1 MTPDPIF
8 FRDLAYVFIAA
19 VVGGTSAY
27 LLRQPLILGY
37 VFGGILISPLTP
49 GPSISDVHSFEMFA
63 EIGVILLMF
72 CIGIEF
78 SLNDLLRVRWVAL
91 LGGPIGIVLSIL
103 LGVGVGEVVGWNF
116 IQSVVIG
123 AVVSVA
129 STMVLARLLLDSGDL
144 RAKHGRVMIG
154 ITLVEDLAVVVLTVL
169 LPALG
174 ALEPGRFAAI
184 GKALWLAV
192 LILVPFSYLASKAIP
207 PLLTRIAKTQ
217 NAELFLL
224 VSLSLGIGT
233 AAVTQMAGLS
243 LALGA
248 FLAGLIIS
256 GSEYG
261 HEMLARL
268 LSLRDA
274 FVALFF
280 VTIGILIDPRVVW
293 SNLPLLGLMLG
304 LIIIGKF
311 VIWTLVVKLF
321 RYAWGTALLVGVGLT
336 QIGEFSFVLVQV
348 AKTAGHVGED
358 VYNATLAASLL
369 SILLNAPLVRYAPR
383 GIAALHFRMGRVS
396 APIQGGVQDEQAGH
410 VLVCGFGRM
419 GSTVGLALDHFS
431 IPYTVIERDPDLVR
445 QLRRRGI
452 SCVYG
457 DASQTELLNAAGAE
471 RAALAIVALPVLSEA
486 SLTLRRLRTLNEKLP
501 VLVRAHGFRE
511 AEDLKDVGATEIIL
525 PEVEGA
531 HTLIRHAF
539 QALKVP
545 KSNILAYLKSCQD
558 VRSSDEGTDGQDVE
572 VGKAGTGRST

>member
-1 MTPDPIF
+1 
-8 FRDLAYVFIAA
+8 
-19 VVGGTSAY
+19 
-27 LLRQPLILGY
+27 
-37 VFGGILISPLTP
+37 
-49 GPSISDVHSFEMFA
+49 
-63 EIGVILLMF
+63 MF

-103 LGVGVGEVVGWNF
+103 LGVGVGHVVGWNF

-174 ALEPGRFAAI
+174 ALEPGRFATI

-192 LILVPFSYLASKAIP
+192 LILVPFSYLAAKAIP

-293 SNLPLLGLMLG
+293 ANLPLLGLMLG
-304 LIIIGKF
+304 LIVVGKF
-311 VIWTLVVKLF
+311 VIWTLVVRFF

-358 VYNATLAASLL
+358 VPVPWT
-369 SILLNAPLVRYAPR
+369 SISPGPSSHRR
-383 GIAALHFRMGRVS
+383 IRR
-396 APIQGGVQDEQAGH
+396 PI
-410 VLVCGFGRM
+410 R
-419 GSTVGLALDHFS
+419 S
-431 IPYTVIERDPDLVR
+431 
-445 QLRRRGI
+445 
-452 SCVYG
+452 
-457 DASQTELLNAAGAE
+457 
-471 RAALAIVALPVLSEA
+471 
-486 SLTLRRLRTLNEKLP
+486 RTA
-501 VLVRAHGFRE
+501 RW
-511 AEDLKDVGATEIIL
+511 
-525 PEVEGA
+525 
-531 HTLIRHAF
+531 
-539 QALKVP
+539 
-545 KSNILAYLKSCQD
+545 
-558 VRSSDEGTDGQDVE
+558 
-572 VGKAGTGRST
+572 

>member
-1 MTPDPIF
+1 MGPDPIF
-8 FRDLAYVFIAA
+8 FRDLAYVFSAA
-19 VVGGTSAY
+19 VIGGAAAY

-49 GPSISDVHSFEMFA
+49 GPSISDVHSFELFA

-78 SLNDLLRVRWVAL
+78 SINDLLRVRWVAL

-103 LGVGVGEVVGWNF
+103 LAVGLGHVVGWSF
-116 IQSVVIG
+116 IQSMVIG

-129 STMVLARLLLDSGDL
+129 STMVLARLLLDSGEL

-169 LPALG
+169 IPALG
-174 ALEPGRFAAI
+174 ALEPGRFATI

-192 LILVPFSYLASKAIP
+192 LILVPFSYLAAKAIP

-224 VSLSLGIGT
+224 VALSIGIGT
-233 AAVTQMAGLS
+233 AAVTQLAGLS

-261 HEMLARL
+261 HETLARL
-268 LSLRDA
+268 LPLRDA

-293 SNLPLLGLMLG
+293 SNFPLLGVMLG
-304 LIIIGKF
+304 LIIVGKF
-311 VIWTLVVKLF
+311 VIWALVVRLF
-321 RYAWGTALLVGVGLT
+321 RYAWATALLVGIGLT

-348 AKTAGHVGED
+348 AKTAGHVSED

-369 SILLNAPLVRYAPR
+369 SILINAPLVRFAPR
-383 GIAALHFRMGRVS
+383 WIATLHLRMGRASLPV
-396 APIQGGVQDEQAGH
+396 QGGVQDDQAGH
-410 VLVCGFGRM
+410 VVLCGFGRM
-419 GSTVGLALDHFS
+419 GSTVGLALDHFQL
-431 IPYTVIERDPDLVR
+431 PYTVIERDPDIVR

-457 DASQTELLNAAGAE
+457 DASQVELLKAAGAD
-471 RAALAIVALPVLSEA
+471 RAALVIVALPVIHEA
-486 SLTLRRLRTLNEKLP
+486 SLTLRRLRVLNEKIPL
-501 VLVRAHGFRE
+501 LARAHGFRE
-511 AEDLKDVGATEIIL
+511 AEDLKDVGATEVIL

-539 QALKVP
+539 QALEVSKP
-545 KSNILAYLKSCQD
+545 SILAYLKSCQD
-558 VRSSDEGTDGQDVE
+558 FQPYGLDSDSR
-572 VGKAGTGRST
+572 K

>member
-19 VVGGTSAY
+19 VVGGTAAY

-49 GPSISDVHSFEMFA
+49 GPSISDVHSFELFA

-72 CIGIEF
+72 SIGIEF
-78 SLNDLLRVRWVAL
+78 SLKDLLRVRWVAL
-91 LGGPIGIVLSIL
+91 VGGPLGIFLSIL
-103 LGVGVGEVVGWNF
+103 LSVGIGHLVGWTM

-123 AVVSVA
+123 SVVSVA

-174 ALEPGRFAAI
+174 ALEPGRFVTI

-192 LILVPFSYLASKAIP
+192 LILVPFSYLAAKAIP

-261 HEMLARL
+261 HETLARL

-293 SNLPLLGLMLG
+293 GNLPLLGIMLG
-304 LIIIGKF
+304 LIIAGKF
-311 VIWTLVVKLF
+311 VIWTLVVRLF

-348 AKTAGHVGED
+348 AKTAGHIGED

-369 SILLNAPLVRYAPR
+369 SILFNAPLVRYAPR
-383 GIAALHFRMGRVS
+383 WIAALHFRLGRASMPV
-396 APIQGGVQDEQAGH
+396 QGSVQDEQAGH
-410 VLVCGFGRM
+410 VVLCGFGRM
-419 GSTVGLALDHFS
+419 GGTVGLALDHFE
-431 IPYTVIERDPDLVR
+431 IPYTVIERDPDIVR

-457 DASQTELLNAAGAE
+457 DASQAELLKAAGAQQ
-471 RAALAIVALPVLSEA
+471 AALVIVALPVIHEA
-486 SLTLRRLRTLNEKLP
+486 SLTVRRLRGLNVNIP

-545 KSNILAYLKSCQD
+545 KPDILVYLKSCQD
-558 VRSSDEGTDGQDVE
+558 YRSSTDEVASPSSAQ
-572 VGKAGTGRST
+572 

>member
-1 MTPDPIF
+1 MAPDPIF
-8 FRDLAYVFIAA
+8 FRDLAYVFVAA
-19 VVGGTSAY
+19 VLGGASAY

-49 GPSISDVHSFEMFA
+49 GPSISDVHSFELFA

-91 LGGPIGIVLSIL
+91 LGGPIGIILSIL
-103 LGVGVGEVVGWNF
+103 LAVGLGHVVGWSF
-116 IQSVVIG
+116 IQSMVIG

-169 LPALG
+169 LPSLG
-174 ALEPGRFAAI
+174 ALEPGRFATI

-192 LILVPFSYLASKAIP
+192 LILVPFSYLAAKAIP

-224 VSLSLGIGT
+224 VALSIGIGT

-261 HEMLARL
+261 HETLARL

-293 SNLPLLGLMLG
+293 ANLPLLGLMLG
-304 LIIIGKF
+304 LIIVGKF
-311 VIWTLVVKLF
+311 VIWTLVVRLF
-321 RYAWGTALLVGVGLT
+321 RYGWATALLVGVGLT

-348 AKTAGHVGED
+348 ATK
-358 VYNATLAASLL
+358 ASR
-369 SILLNAPLVRYAPR
+369 SERSRAS
-383 GIAALHFRMGRVS
+383 VS
-396 APIQGGVQDEQAGH
+396 
-410 VLVCGFGRM
+410 
-419 GSTVGLALDHFS
+419 
-431 IPYTVIERDPDLVR
+431 
-445 QLRRRGI
+445 
-452 SCVYG
+452 
-457 DASQTELLNAAGAE
+457 
-471 RAALAIVALPVLSEA
+471 
-486 SLTLRRLRTLNEKLP
+486 
-501 VLVRAHGFRE
+501 
-511 AEDLKDVGATEIIL
+511 
-525 PEVEGA
+525 
-531 HTLIRHAF
+531 
-539 QALKVP
+539 
-545 KSNILAYLKSCQD
+545 
-558 VRSSDEGTDGQDVE
+558 
-572 VGKAGTGRST
+572 